1 MHKVF
6 FNAMQKVSFFAL
18 LLAIFS
24 IHLPTRFMDVML
36 ALLFISW
43 ALSGDYV
50 AKINRIKSNV
60 GAMSAIGLFLAFSIG
75 MIYSS
80 VPLHESFRGWF
91 KYHGLLFIPIAV
103 SILQKKSERD
113 FAILTYILG
122 ALLVVLL
129 CYGKW
134 LGLVPIDFVRDEA
147 TLSYPVVFR
156 HSISQNIFVAFAI
169 YLMMFK
175 AKSSEGLTQKLW
187 IIAIILSL
195 GSILFL
201 VDSRSAQIA
210 MALIATFFLYLNWK
224 PAYIKYIASFMV
236 LGALMI
242 YSFSPHM
249 RIMDIET
256 EIKLAKNEQMMTSS
270 GQRME
275 LWTNTWSLIE
285 RKPILGGGAGSFVH
299 EYTTFVPKERIVTVL
314 EYNNVHNQY
323 LTVLQEFGFLGLSF
337 LIIFFLYQW
346 EAATR
351 SSLVDIRQSFQGLII
366 TYVATSFFNSML
378 WGGEAKCYYLM
389 AAVFLSTEVIR
400 KKNKW
405 RISSILLKHN

>member
-6 FNAMQKVSFFAL
+6 FNVMQKFSFFAL
-18 LLAIFS
+18 LSAVFS
-24 IHLPTRFMDVML
+24 IHLPTRFMDVIL

-50 AKINRIKSNV
+50 SKINRIKSNI
-60 GAMSAIGLFLAFSIG
+60 GALSAIGLFLAFSLSIF
-75 MIYSS
+75 YSS

-134 LGLVPIDFVRDEA
+134 LGLVPMDFVRTDA
-147 TLSYPVVFR
+147 SPGNYIVFR
-156 HSISQNIFVAFAI
+156 HSISQNIFVVFAI
-169 YLMMFK
+169 YLMLIK
-175 AKSSEGLTQKLW
+175 AQTSEGLIQKSW
-187 IIAIILSL
+187 IIACILSL

-210 MALIATFFLYLNWK
+210 MVLITSFFLYLNWK
-224 PAYIKYIASFMV
+224 PSYIKYIAGFV
-236 LGALMI
+236 LVGAVTI
-242 YSFSPHM
+242 YSFSPHL
-249 RIMDIET
+249 RLMDIGN
-256 EIKLAKNEQMMTSS
+256 EIKLAKSEQKVTSS
-270 GQRME
+270 GQRLE
-275 LWTNTWSLIE
+275 LWTNTWTLIKQ
-285 RKPILGGGAGSFVH
+285 KPILGGGAGSFMH
-299 EYTTFVPKERIVTVL
+299 EYSTYVPKERILTVL
-314 EYNNVHNQY
+314 DYGNNVHSQY
-323 LTVLQEFGFLGLSF
+323 FTVLQESGFLGLGF
-337 LIIFFLYQW
+337 LIIFFFYQW
-346 EAATR
+346 RAAART
-351 SSLVDIRQSFQGLII
+351 SLIQVRQSFQGLII

-389 AAVFLSTEVIR
+389 AGVFLSALVIR
-400 KKNKW
+400 KK
-405 RISSILLKHN
+405 I

>member
-6 FNAMQKVSFFAL
+6 FNVMQKLSFLAL

-24 IHLPTRFMDVML
+24 IHLPTRFMDIML
-36 ALLFISW
+36 ALLFIFW
-43 ALSGDYV
+43 ALSGDY
-50 AKINRIKSNV
+50 AGKINRIKSNI
-60 GAMSAIGLFLAFSIG
+60 GALSAIGLFLAFSIG
-75 MIYSS
+75 MLYSS

-91 KYHGLLFIPIAV
+91 KYHGLLFIPIVV

-147 TLSYPVVFR
+147 TLNYPVVFR

-175 AKSSEGLTQKLW
+175 AKSSEGLAQKLW

-201 VDSRSAQIA
+201 VDSRSAQVAI
-210 MALIATFFLYLNWK
+210 ALITAFFLYSNWK
-224 PAYIKYIASFMV
+224 PSYIKYIAGSVV
-236 LGALMI
+236 LGALI
-242 YSFSPHM
+242 FYSFSPQM
-249 RIMDIET
+249 KIMEIRD
-256 EIKLAKNEQMMTSS
+256 EIKLAKNEQKVTSS

-285 RKPILGGGAGSFVH
+285 RKPILGGGAGSLVY
-299 EYTTFVPKERIVTVL
+299 EYSTFVPKDRIVTMPDFK
-314 EYNNVHNQY
+314 NVHNQY

-346 EAATR
+346 EAAR
-351 SSLVDIRQSFQGLII
+351 RLGLADIRQSFQGLII
-366 TYVATSFFNSML
+366 TYVATSLFNSML

-389 AAVFLSTEVIR
+389 AAVFLSFAVIQKR
-400 KKNKW
+400 NKW
-405 RISSILLKHN
+405 RINFR

>member
-6 FNAMQKVSFFAL
+6 FNAMQKLSFLAL
-18 LLAIFS
+18 LLAVFS
-24 IHLPTRFMDVML
+24 IHLPTKFMDIML
-36 ALLFISW
+36 AVLFISW

-60 GAMSAIGLFLAFSIG
+60 GALSAIGLFLAFSIG
-75 MIYSS
+75 MLYSS

-134 LGLVPIDFVRDEA
+134 LGLVPMDFVRDDA
-147 TLSYPVVFR
+147 TAGNYIVFR
-156 HSISQNIFVAFAI
+156 HSISQNIFVAIAI
-169 YLMMFK
+169 YLMMIK
-175 AKSSEGLTQKLW
+175 AKSSEGLIQKLW
-187 IIAIILSL
+187 VIAYLLSL

-210 MALIATFFLYLNWK
+210 MALMTTFFLYLNWK
-224 PAYIKYIASFMV
+224 PAYIKYIAGFLV
-236 LGALMI
+236 LAAVMI
-242 YSFSPHM
+242 YSFSPQM
-249 RIMDIET
+249 RIMDIGS
-256 EIKLAKNEQMMTSS
+256 EIELAKNEQKVTSS
-270 GQRME
+270 GQRLE

-299 EYTTFVPKERIVTVL
+299 EYSTFVPKERIVTVL
-314 EYNNVHNQY
+314 DYKNVHSQY

-346 EAATR
+346 EAASR
-351 SSLVDIRQSFQGLII
+351 SSLADIRQSFQGLII
-366 TYVATSFFNSML
+366 TYVATSFFNSMF

-389 AAVFLSTEVIR
+389 AGVFLSAAVIHKR
-400 KKNKW
+400 NKW
-405 RISSILLKHN
+405 RINLFNSGP

>member
-6 FNAMQKVSFFAL
+6 FNAMQKFSLFAL
-18 LLAIFS
+18 LLAVFS
-24 IHLPTRFMDVML
+24 IHLPTKFMDIML
-36 ALLFISW
+36 AVLFISW

-50 AKINRIKSNV
+50 AKINRIKSNI
-60 GAMSAIGLFLAFSIG
+60 GALSAIGLFLAFSIG
-75 MIYSS
+75 MLYSS

-134 LGLVPIDFVRDEA
+134 LGLVPMDFVRDDA
-147 TLSYPVVFR
+147 TVGNFIVFR
-156 HSISQNIFVAFAI
+156 HSISQNIFVAIAI
-169 YLMMFK
+169 YLMMIK
-175 AKSSEGLTQKLW
+175 AKSSEGLPRKLW
-187 IIAIILSL
+187 VIAYLLSL

-210 MALIATFFLYLNWK
+210 MTLMMTFFLYLNWK
-224 PAYIKYIASFMV
+224 PAYIKYIAGFVV
-236 LGALMI
+236 LAAVMI
-242 YSFSPHM
+242 YSFSPQM
-249 RIMDIET
+249 RIMDIGS
-256 EIKLAKNEQMMTSS
+256 EIELAKNEQKVTSS
-270 GQRME
+270 GQRLE

-299 EYTTFVPKERIVTVL
+299 EYSTFVPKERIVTVL
-314 EYNNVHNQY
+314 DYKNVHSQY
-323 LTVLQEFGFLGLSF
+323 LTVLQEFGFLGLGF

-346 EAATR
+346 EAASR
-351 SSLVDIRQSFQGLII
+351 SSEAHIRQSFQGLII
-366 TYVATSFFNSML
+366 TYVATSFFNSMF

-389 AAVFLSTEVIR
+389 AGVFLSAVVIHER
-400 KKNKW
+400 NKW
-405 RISSILLKHN
+405 RINLFNSGS

>member
-6 FNAMQKVSFFAL
+6 FNVMQKLSFLAL
-18 LLAIFS
+18 LLAVFS
-24 IHLPTRFMDVML
+24 IHLPTRFMDIML
-36 ALLFISW
+36 ALLFIFW

-50 AKINRIKSNV
+50 GKINRIKSNI

-75 MIYSS
+75 MLYSS

-113 FAILTYILG
+113 FAILAYILG
-122 ALLVVLL
+122 ALLVVFL

-134 LGLVPIDFVRDEA
+134 LGFVPFDFVRSEVE
-147 TLSYPVVFR
+147 LYVVFR
-156 HSISQNIFVAFAI
+156 HSISQNIFVALAI
-169 YLMMFK
+169 YFMMIK
-175 AKSSEGLTQKLW
+175 TKSSEGLPQKLW
-187 IIAIILSL
+187 IVAITLSL
-195 GSILFL
+195 GTILFL
-201 VDSRSAQIA
+201 ADSRSAQVA
-210 MALIATFFLYLNWK
+210 MALMTAFFLYINWK
-224 PAYIKYIASFMV
+224 PAYIKYIAGIVV
-236 LGALMI
+236 LGAVTI
-242 YSFSPHM
+242 YAFSPQM
-249 RIMDIET
+249 RIMDVGT
-256 EIKLAKNEQMMTSS
+256 EIELSKNQQIATSS
-270 GQRME
+270 GQRLE

-314 EYNNVHNQY
+314 EYNNVHSQY
-323 LTVLQEFGFLGLSF
+323 LTVLQEFGFLGLGF

-351 SSLVDIRQSFQGLII
+351 SSLAGVRQSFQGLII
-366 TYVATSFFNSML
+366 TYVATSFFNSMF

-389 AAVFLSTEVIR
+389 AAVFLSAEVIR

-405 RISSILLKHN
+405 RISSILLKHK

>member
-6 FNAMQKVSFFAL
+6 FNAMQKLSFLAL
-18 LLAIFS
+18 LLAVFS
-24 IHLPTRFMDVML
+24 IHLPTKFMDIML
-36 ALLFISW
+36 AVLFISW

-60 GAMSAIGLFLAFSIG
+60 GALSAIGLFLAFSIG
-75 MIYSS
+75 MLYSS

-134 LGLVPIDFVRDEA
+134 LGLVPMDFVRDDA
-147 TLSYPVVFR
+147 TAGNYIVFR
-156 HSISQNIFVAFAI
+156 HSISQNIFVAIAI
-169 YLMMFK
+169 YLMMIK
-175 AKSSEGLTQKLW
+175 AKSSEGLIQKLW
-187 IIAIILSL
+187 VIAYLLSL

-210 MALIATFFLYLNWK
+210 MALMTTFFLYLNWK
-224 PAYIKYIASFMV
+224 PAYIKYIAGFLV
-236 LGALMI
+236 LAAVMI
-242 YSFSPHM
+242 YSFSPQM
-249 RIMDIET
+249 RIMDIGS
-256 EIKLAKNEQMMTSS
+256 EIELAKNEQKVTSS
-270 GQRME
+270 GQRLE

-299 EYTTFVPKERIVTVL
+299 EYSTFVPKERIVTVL
-314 EYNNVHNQY
+314 DYKNVHSQY

-346 EAATR
+346 EAASR
-351 SSLVDIRQSFQGLII
+351 SSLADIRQSFQGLII
-366 TYVATSFFNSML
+366 TYVATSFFNSMF

-389 AAVFLSTEVIR
+389 AGVFLSAAVIHKR
-400 KKNKW
+400 NKW
-405 RISSILLKHN
+405 RINLFNSGS

>member
-1 MHKVF
+1 MHKIF
-6 FNAMQKVSFFAL
+6 FNVMQKLSFLAL

-50 AKINRIKSNV
+50 AKINRIKSNI

-75 MIYSS
+75 MLYSS

-103 SILQKKSERD
+103 SMLQKKSERD
-113 FAILTYILG
+113 FAILVYILG
-122 ALLVVLL
+122 ALLVVFL

-147 TLSYPVVFR
+147 GSANYVIFR
-156 HSISQNIFVAFAI
+156 HSISQNIFVAFAT
-169 YLMMFK
+169 YLMMIK
-175 AKSSEGLTQKLW
+175 AKSSKGLSQKLW

-210 MALIATFFLYLNWK
+210 ITLITTFFLYLNWK
-224 PAYIKYIASFMV
+224 PCYIKYIAGFVV
-236 LGALMI
+236 LGALAI

-249 RIMDIET
+249 RIMDVET
-256 EIKLAKNEQMMTSS
+256 EIKLAKNEQMVTSS

-285 RKPILGGGAGSFVH
+285 RKPILGGGAGSLVH
-299 EYTTFVPKERIVTVL
+299 EYSTYVPKDRIVTML
-314 EYNNVHNQY
+314 DYGNVHNQY

-337 LIIFFLYQW
+337 LIVFFLYQW
-346 EAATR
+346 EAASR
-351 SSLVDIRQSFQGLII
+351 SSLADIRQSFQGLII
-366 TYVATSFFNSML
+366 TYVATSFFNSMF

-389 AAVFLSTEVIR
+389 AGVFLSAAVIS

-405 RISSILLKHN
+405 RLNFL